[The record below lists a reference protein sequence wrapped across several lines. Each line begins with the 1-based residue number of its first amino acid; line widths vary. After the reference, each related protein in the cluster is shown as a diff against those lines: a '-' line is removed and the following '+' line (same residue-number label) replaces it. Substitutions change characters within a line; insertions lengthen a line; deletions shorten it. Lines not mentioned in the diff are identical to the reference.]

1 MSDMLISII
10 VPIYNVQDYITECL
24 ESIAAQ
30 TCTDSV
36 ECILIDDCGDDGSM
50 KLAREFVDHYK
61 GDIHFRILSHEH
73 NRGLSAARNTG
84 LMEAVGRYVY
94 FIDGDDSIFPHCLE
108 YLMDVALK
116 FPDAEM
122 IAAGAKT
129 SDKKNTKYF
138 TMEKPFPEYAN
149 NHQWIARTLLI
160 RGGWKGI
167 PVTAW
172 NRLVRKDF
180 LLQHHLFFLEGLI
193 HEDELWNFMLAQ
205 KLGSIA
211 FCKHDTYNYRLR
223 MQSITTSYKSKDERA
238 LVSIP
243 LWHEILNRF
252 SPDMQKEETHALWQ
266 IINDS
271 SPSCYDQKVRK
282 ETRGILWQLVRKK
295 IWPTSFLI
303 ILYLMPFIFYIKFIR
318 KQVAHLSRIDA
329 GSYSCC
335 IS

>member
-84 LMEAVGRYVY
+84 IIEAVGKYVY
-94 FIDGDDSIFPHCLE
+94 FIDGDDYIFPDCLKHLVE
-108 YLMDVALK
+108 VALK
-116 FPDAEM
+116 YPDVEM
-122 IAAGAKT
+122 IAAGAKIT
-129 SDKKNTKYF
+129 NKKKAKYF
-138 TMEKPFPEYAN
+138 TMEKPFPDYAN
-149 NHQWIARTLLI
+149 NPQWIARTLLI

-329 GSYSCC
+329 DSYSCC